1 MAEQNASEDAARRM
15 GPSWALY
22 AGLALTTC
30 SMLLAQQFLT
40 RVFSILFNS
49 GLAFLAISI
58 TFLGLGS
65 AGVAVYV
72 LPRAFE
78 ARRSAR
84 LVPWLALGYAVA
96 LVGGIAAVV
105 ALDHSAGAHEGA
117 LKGQIVRVVGSSL
130 LVLPAMVLV

>member
-1 MAEQNASEDAARRM
+1 MAAESASDERSLPT
-15 GPSWALY
+15 GPTWALY
-22 AGLALTTC
+22 GGLALTTC

-40 RVFSILFNS
+40 RLFTILFNS

-72 LPRAFE
+72 LPRVFE
-78 ARRSAR
+78 PRRSAR
-84 LVPWLALGYAVA
+84 MIPWLALAHAVA

-105 ALDHSAGAHEGA
+105 TLDHAAGSH
-117 LKGQIVRVVGSSL
+117 
-130 LVLPAMVLV
+130 